1 MHFAAFCADRELK
14 TITEADQVGRLN
26 GALEM
31 MTLQMF
37 NKKIEETPSSKQVYK
52 IAELLSS
59 RSIFIDVKNSLSETD
74 SVEFRENS
82 LDIDSLII
90 SYARNKSSLNG
101 INSPS
106 ELVSFAFKNKWI
118 CDEERHL
125 SLIIDDTKY
134 IGKNPTMGIPKGTKH
149 ILPLL
154 VPLHNDPIKGWVI
167 FNNDANIKTFMSM
180 VREIACEI
188 LLLEKPAAHYFNI
201 AHIKQKEKKNKGKTL
216 WGMWS
221 NRLAVIWY
229 QILFPDEEI
238 IYIEE
243 SYNFKNRALHI
254 NPVLNPF
261 SEETIEINA
270 GNYDREI
277 VRKIVSNTSG
287 MEHSMLSFMTL
298 GVLKPTIIIGIG
310 FQTEAFDKVSGKILY
325 PCVDQ
330 TLSNSSE
337 MANRL
342 SVSRKAYNHFGLAR
356 GIGGFTEKVND
367 VCLLFTNNNPNPV
380 PVRNQIY
387 YNAARYAFGEGLEAY
402 SDKVSTKLQICRI
415 SELNNML
422 ALHENDFNPNLLT
435 LTNNLSMF
443 KTLAEKNKQMFMQRS
458 GFRQEMA
465 FLCSDVLVDINGSK
479 KEQSISIIDDES
491 CNRCSVCFK
500 KSAENL
506 LIQCAICQDFVHFS
520 CTHLKKRPKV
530 LQPFHCYGCFQNL
543 CCELC
548 GQNSGYRN
556 TDHAGIV
563 THPICVEWI
572 PELDKKTEI
581 YVKDERYVGKFN
593 TLSEAG
599 LNKIDASRLDLQC
612 CICNKKKYKGC
623 IQCESKLCYTAFH
636 PYCVLHD
643 NTVSQSKK
651 AVLMRKKTYRFDA
664 IERMCYC
671 AKHENEYEWEYME
684 NSKTNLKPLRKPSTL
699 SQKLYTPAPL
709 WDEKYATLR
718 KSKMEKRLTWYLLT
732 PIKKSLTL
740 CYQNMRFIDIQTIA
754 EYSFSILN
762 AYIYFYELG
771 LVTLRKKLSLAE
783 RQTLTLFLKFIQDY
797 FALFYSGCT
806 KRQQLGESLYEYSV
820 HLHRRGLALNRP
832 FNMFPV
838 LPGVLLRHLNELL
851 GGMPIPNIMQR
862 GFVLT
867 QPHHTRETEKRYSK
881 YKRMLIMGH
890 PAHEIIQC
898 HGCRK
903 YFLTL
908 MLLFDHLG
916 NAFENRLDECR
927 SKYDAKK
934 TGLTQLSREVAV
946 TLNNEFENM
955 CTSFETQRALS
966 LTREGKSV
974 YISGDPGT
982 GKSYLCR
989 ILMMQLFLIHG
1000 DIGAVKKYVFGIAGQ
1015 GIACANMNTHYR
1027 TIHKFLGI
1035 SEPIIPIFD
1044 SDVMLQSYCKS
1055 YLDTNPETWEKLRL
1069 MEVLMIDE
1077 IGSIHASEGILLH
1090 MMLKLARGSDLA
1102 FGGVQIICSGQV
1114 TQMLPLPSVKTSSYT
1129 QSTEKVPSYARE
1141 SFGTD
1146 SEIND
1151 VCIKVHLCQ
1160 FMRSQADKVLQDL
1173 ISKCKES
1180 SINADDVKILT
1191 SAGENVR
1198 KLLHSHRVLDNVQ
1211 VTALYFEHKNR
1222 RTANHTMIK
1231 ACIQKCTRFENDN
1244 WDVKGT
1250 FGQVFSEDEISLN
1263 RESSSF
1269 QLFEPIRM
1277 HNCSEEFTRWPDPN
1291 PNIYDKVPYISD
1303 PYEMDN
1309 NPDCF
1314 VESLKMEHCLY
1325 LFKGVPL
1332 ILNRN
1337 MDVSP
1342 VQHEKLQFF
1351 LANGSQGVFEAY
1363 VYHDKSPNEKGKHKI
1378 VTNKW
1383 LGHGDTVKRLVAIRV
1398 KMRVTSDSG
1407 KDLEYIFE
1415 FFRTKSSFNMKSADI
1430 FHCKYHPAVKGEKG
1444 EEQVGRVRVIRSQ
1457 FPFKY
1462 GLAVSWSAIQGL
1474 TIPYIFL
1481 DFNKNQIVI
1490 DKYPEHPA
1498 MWLVALS
1505 RVKSLD
1511 NILINLPSKYEI
1523 EEVLKFLNCMD
1534 TYSIQFE
1541 RNWIKDAQQTQSE
1554 YVLKAE
1560 HGSALLDQM
1569 IDDFNSAQSELT
1581 LAYKMKEL
1589 RSIIVT
1595 LLNAISLSHPSNNRS
1610 DFIKNIYSGQLKY
1623 ALEKGKELISEFG
1636 TNPLTLTLKESFL
1649 FYADVCEKIFPNM
1662 KFSNVTDNVF
1672 SSANLNDVLTHGRN
1686 EGYIVEE
1693 SVTIGHKRRYTEA
1706 ELDEISKELF
1716 EMSQIEVAK

>member
-229 QILFPDEEI
+229 QIFFPDEEI

-270 GNYDREI
+270 GNYAREI
-277 VRKIVSNTSG
+277 AKKIVSNTSG

-506 LIQCAICQDFVHFS
+506 LIQCAHCQDFVHFS

-572 PELDKKTEI
+572 PELYKKTEI
-581 YVKDERYVGKFN
+581 YVVLCCADEYGRQVGI
-593 TLSEAG
+593 
-599 LNKIDASRLDLQC
+599 KIS
-612 CICNKKKYKGC
+612 
-623 IQCESKLCYTAFH
+623 
-636 PYCVLHD
+636 
-643 NTVSQSKK
+643 
-651 AVLMRKKTYRFDA
+651 
-664 IERMCYC
+664 
-671 AKHENEYEWEYME
+671 
-684 NSKTNLKPLRKPSTL
+684 
-699 SQKLYTPAPL
+699 
-709 WDEKYATLR
+709 
-718 KSKMEKRLTWYLLT
+718 T
-732 PIKKSLTL
+732 PIQLTT
-740 CYQNMRFIDIQTIA
+740 N
-754 EYSFSILN
+754 EIL
-762 AYIYFYELG
+762 A
-771 LVTLRKKLSLAE
+771 A
-783 RQTLTLFLKFIQDY
+783 
-797 FALFYSGCT
+797 
-806 KRQQLGESLYEYSV
+806 
-820 HLHRRGLALNRP
+820 
-832 FNMFPV
+832 
-838 LPGVLLRHLNELL
+838 
-851 GGMPIPNIMQR
+851 
-862 GFVLT
+862 
-867 QPHHTRETEKRYSK
+867 
-881 YKRMLIMGH
+881 
-890 PAHEIIQC
+890 
-898 HGCRK
+898 
-903 YFLTL
+903 
-908 MLLFDHLG
+908 
-916 NAFENRLDECR
+916 
-927 SKYDAKK
+927 
-934 TGLTQLSREVAV
+934 
-946 TLNNEFENM
+946 
-955 CTSFETQRALS
+955 
-966 LTREGKSV
+966 
-974 YISGDPGT
+974 
-982 GKSYLCR
+982 
-989 ILMMQLFLIHG
+989 
-1000 DIGAVKKYVFGIAGQ
+1000 
-1015 GIACANMNTHYR
+1015 
-1027 TIHKFLGI
+1027 
-1035 SEPIIPIFD
+1035 
-1044 SDVMLQSYCKS
+1044 
-1055 YLDTNPETWEKLRL
+1055 
-1069 MEVLMIDE
+1069 
-1077 IGSIHASEGILLH
+1077 
-1090 MMLKLARGSDLA
+1090 
-1102 FGGVQIICSGQV
+1102 
-1114 TQMLPLPSVKTSSYT
+1114 
-1129 QSTEKVPSYARE
+1129 
-1141 SFGTD
+1141 
-1146 SEIND
+1146 
-1151 VCIKVHLCQ
+1151 
-1160 FMRSQADKVLQDL
+1160 
-1173 ISKCKES
+1173 
-1180 SINADDVKILT
+1180 
-1191 SAGENVR
+1191 
-1198 KLLHSHRVLDNVQ
+1198 
-1211 VTALYFEHKNR
+1211 
-1222 RTANHTMIK
+1222 
-1231 ACIQKCTRFENDN
+1231 
-1244 WDVKGT
+1244 
-1250 FGQVFSEDEISLN
+1250 
-1263 RESSSF
+1263 
-1269 QLFEPIRM
+1269 
-1277 HNCSEEFTRWPDPN
+1277 
-1291 PNIYDKVPYISD
+1291 
-1303 PYEMDN
+1303 
-1309 NPDCF
+1309 
-1314 VESLKMEHCLY
+1314 
-1325 LFKGVPL
+1325 
-1332 ILNRN
+1332 
-1337 MDVSP
+1337 
-1342 VQHEKLQFF
+1342 
-1351 LANGSQGVFEAY
+1351 
-1363 VYHDKSPNEKGKHKI
+1363 
-1378 VTNKW
+1378 
-1383 LGHGDTVKRLVAIRV
+1383 
-1398 KMRVTSDSG
+1398 
-1407 KDLEYIFE
+1407 
-1415 FFRTKSSFNMKSADI
+1415 
-1430 FHCKYHPAVKGEKG
+1430 
-1444 EEQVGRVRVIRSQ
+1444 
-1457 FPFKY
+1457 
-1462 GLAVSWSAIQGL
+1462 
-1474 TIPYIFL
+1474 
-1481 DFNKNQIVI
+1481 
-1490 DKYPEHPA
+1490 
-1498 MWLVALS
+1498 
-1505 RVKSLD
+1505 
-1511 NILINLPSKYEI
+1511 
-1523 EEVLKFLNCMD
+1523 
-1534 TYSIQFE
+1534 
-1541 RNWIKDAQQTQSE
+1541 
-1554 YVLKAE
+1554 
-1560 HGSALLDQM
+1560 
-1569 IDDFNSAQSELT
+1569 
-1581 LAYKMKEL
+1581 
-1589 RSIIVT
+1589 
-1595 LLNAISLSHPSNNRS
+1595 
-1610 DFIKNIYSGQLKY
+1610 
-1623 ALEKGKELISEFG
+1623 
-1636 TNPLTLTLKESFL
+1636 
-1649 FYADVCEKIFPNM
+1649 
-1662 KFSNVTDNVF
+1662 
-1672 SSANLNDVLTHGRN
+1672 
-1686 EGYIVEE
+1686 
-1693 SVTIGHKRRYTEA
+1693 
-1706 ELDEISKELF
+1706 
-1716 EMSQIEVAK
+1716 